1 MADNNLE
8 PRHGQVME
16 LTQGLQPDFQ
26 ASLVMQANS
35 TTVLFKGSH
44 LGILVKVKVSH
55 VQLLLTP
62 MDSIVHGILQARIL

>member
-44 LGILVKVKVSH
+44 LGILVKVKVTQSS
-55 VQLLLTP
+55 
-62 MDSIVHGILQARIL
+62 SIPFDPHGL